1 MSPAAEAARR
11 GGARYFVANL
21 AHVPVA
27 DESFDFASLL
37 FAPFQEAELARV
49 LKPSGRLFLVVP
61 GKRHLFG
68 LKQAVYDAPY
78 ENDEAL
84 PETKRLKLIGTERID
99 AQICLG
105 SQADIQAV
113 FRMTPYYYR
122 TAQADR
128 EKLNGLDEL
137 ETEISFVIA
146 EYQKVEAEL

>member
-1 MSPAAEAARR
+1 M
-11 GGARYFVANL
+11 
-21 AHVPVA
+21 
-27 DESFDFASLL
+27 
-37 FAPFQEAELARV
+37 
-49 LKPSGRLFLVVP
+49 P

-99 AQICLG
+99 AQICLR

-122 TAQADR
+122 TAQTDR
-128 EKLNGLDEL
+128 NKLIGVERLD
-137 ETEISFVIA
+137 TEISFVIA
-146 EYQKVEAEL
+146 EYRLMRIGNSLKR